1 MSKATPFVFLQDFR
15 FTIGRRA
22 LLMGLA
28 SVLILLLALGLMVLN
43 IHSMVDGLSGQ
54 RGFIDEQNKAIQAQ
68 QTLVRQQQERLNL
81 QRLAQEAYG
90 HYARYL
96 YWRMNEVA
104 SLDDRSLS
112 EANTHSSPLRERL
125 QAIAEQD
132 EQLAEATD
140 VVLMYLDDLDKTM
153 TAAVEQR
160 QQGADQALV
169 DVPLGQAQSHVM
181 AINTLFE
188 TLLEETNKAVDGT
201 THAVTEKGDLVM
213 GAANRVL
220 GTTLTVDAQVTT
232 MTWQTFWILILAVV
246 CMVLVGV
253 WLAASIRRPLQS
265 LVTGIRSIEQE
276 SDLTLHLD
284 DQARNEMGDIARAA
298 NNLLNSFA
306 HILRGIAQTANQL
319 NDTAD
324 RGAKSSRQT
333 EQALQQ
339 LLSETEQVATASH
352 QTVHTVKHIKE
363 HTSQTVRK
371 IKTTLS
377 ACEDAE
383 RAAEL
388 AGNNLRTLE
397 RDMQRSHSAIAALVT
412 STDNIGDVLGVIQTV
427 AEQTNLL
434 ALNAAIEAA
443 RAGDSGRGFA
453 VVADEVRS
461 LAQRSA
467 QSAEEIHRIVQIL
480 QSGVSTAVDALDGSH
495 RQVESTRRSC
505 EEARDALGRV
515 RETVDTILDSSEQMS
530 SAAREQREAADSIDR
545 SLHKISY
552 LTTEVSSMAQD
563 TSSIGAD
570 LRGMAGGLRTAVA
583 QFRC

>member
-28 SVLILLLALGLMVLN
+28 SILILLLALGLMVLN

-132 EQLAEATD
+132 EQLA
-140 VVLMYLDDLDKTM
+140 
-153 TAAVEQR
+153 
-160 QQGADQALV
+160 
-169 DVPLGQAQSHVM
+169 
-181 AINTLFE
+181 
-188 TLLEETNKAVDGT
+188 
-201 THAVTEKGDLVM
+201 GD
-213 GAANRVL
+213 
-220 GTTLTVDAQVTT
+220 
-232 MTWQTFWILILAVV
+232 
-246 CMVLVGV
+246 
-253 WLAASIRRPLQS
+253 
-265 LVTGIRSIEQE
+265 
-276 SDLTLHLD
+276 
-284 DQARNEMGDIARAA
+284 
-298 NNLLNSFA
+298 
-306 HILRGIAQTANQL
+306 
-319 NDTAD
+319 
-324 RGAKSSRQT
+324 
-333 EQALQQ
+333 
-339 LLSETEQVATASH
+339 
-352 QTVHTVKHIKE
+352 
-363 HTSQTVRK
+363 
-371 IKTTLS
+371 
-377 ACEDAE
+377 
-383 RAAEL
+383 
-388 AGNNLRTLE
+388 NLRTLE

-495 RQVESTRRSC
+495 RQVESTRRRC